1 MAIGHGCRP
10 SWVGVGRV
18 VAVGA
23 GVRQLKEGDRTRV
36 PVLHPC
42 GAERIKPDGPWLRPL
57 PPGDINQ
64 VRHNGRQS
72 ADRLSPG
79 DRHRNL
85 PRGSWVTQNGAS
97 SGVGWATVAIAKS
110 LGLRAVN
117 LVRRDEVVEE
127 MKALGGNGKRAG
139 TPEND
144 LRPRNGRTR
153 VGYRYMHM
161 YYNSNYEMLIHEYWR
176 PKIPL
181 PADLGKIASSLLSS
195 PEIVPLNSAADPG
208 CRPRLI

>member
-127 MKALGGNGKRAG
+127 MKALGGDSVLEDGSDLAKRVAAETG
-139 TPEND
+139 SAPGLQKMICAQEMGELASDTD
-144 LRPRNGRTR
+144 ICICTIIAIMKCLSMSIGARKFRCQRTLVKSR
-153 VGYRYMHM
+153 QAY
-161 YYNSNYEMLIHEYWR
+161 
-176 PKIPL
+176 
-181 PADLGKIASSLLSS
+181 
-195 PEIVPLNSAADPG
+195 
-208 CRPRLI
+208 